1 MNRRQIRH
9 EVFLTL
15 FEWSFRKD
23 EAVLDLL
30 AARVPDT
37 REEGDSYAK
46 TVCTGVCSRD
56 EDLNDIITRYSIGWE
71 VARISKV
78 PLIAMKIALYEILY
92 MPDIPVNVSINEAVE
107 IVKEYEGRDSAGFIN
122 GILGNYIRTEKDKLP
137 LKIEMGCEKRPGGKE
152 AGE

>member
-56 EDLNDIITRYSIGWE
+56 EDLNDIITR
-71 VARISKV
+71 
-78 PLIAMKIALYEILY
+78 
-92 MPDIPVNVSINEAVE
+92 
-107 IVKEYEGRDSAGFIN
+107 
-122 GILGNYIRTEKDKLP
+122 
-137 LKIEMGCEKRPGGKE
+137 
-152 AGE
+152 